1 MVLGTLQGEDET
13 LSLEFEVIGLEELKR
28 KFDRLSGE
36 NKRAINEALE
46 TVGKEIVYEAQRLA
60 PVRTGRLRDSIY
72 YMILY
77 ELALEVGASAPYALF
92 VEYGTWKMH
101 AQPFLRPALQ
111 DGRVVVEN
119 LEKAIR
125 DFIEEVCR

>member
-46 TVGKEIVYEAQRLA
+46 TVGKEIVYEAQSLA

-92 VEYGTWKMH
+92 VEYGTWKAH

-111 DGRVVVEN
+111 DGRVVTEN
-119 LEKAIR
+119 LRKAIQQ
-125 DFIEEVCR
+125 FVEEVCR